1 MEFELCICYI
11 FEVGLDPPHVSFL
24 VDSLVSKCLH
34 GEQWRS
40 VPLCS
45 HPHKNMLSS
54 YFFILAIIIHIRCNR
69 SAIFISFPCWVS
81 MLNFFCFEC
90 FSTIQDSSVDNS
102 LFSSVPHFLI
112 GLFGLLMPNCL
123 SSLYAVDNNRLSYV
137 RLGKTLLQSVGCP
150 SDSSLCLTKTFQF
163 QDVLFTNF
171 WALNWE
177 KDVLFRKMC
186 FLFQWVQS
194 CLLPSLPLDLVYTLS
209 HWGIWSICT
218 WVLFMV
224 TKMDSIRAT
233 PLVKDTFL
241 CALYT
246 F

>member
-1 MEFELCICYI
+1 MNFLERCFGRGSWLKRFTQGSFCLFIYI
-11 FEVGLDPPHVSFL
+11 PSAAPSPSPWNGFIKTDW
-24 VDSLVSKCLH
+24 
-34 GEQWRS
+34 GE
-40 VPLCS
+40 
-45 HPHKNMLSS
+45 N
-54 YFFILAIIIHIRCNR
+54 N
-69 SAIFISFPCWVS
+69 
-81 MLNFFCFEC
+81 
-90 FSTIQDSSVDNS
+90 
-102 LFSSVPHFLI
+102 
-112 GLFGLLMPNCL
+112 
-123 SSLYAVDNNRLSYV
+123 AVDNNRLSYV